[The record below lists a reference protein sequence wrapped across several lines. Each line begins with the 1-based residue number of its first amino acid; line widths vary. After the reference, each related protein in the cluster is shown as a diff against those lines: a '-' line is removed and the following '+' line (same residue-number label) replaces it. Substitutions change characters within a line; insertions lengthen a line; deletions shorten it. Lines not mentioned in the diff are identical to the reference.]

1 MVETLHDNMAADVG
15 SQINSIFC
23 KPLRVQSASV
33 QVQALLDKDAGE
45 EWIGGWPAVGLYEG

>member
-1 MVETLHDNMAADVG
+1 MAADVG
-15 SQINSIFC
+15 SQINSTFC